1 MYPILF
7 TIPVLGHTFELPT
20 YGVLLALTFLGILKL
35 SAVLARRDGIDARDM
50 VDFSFTVFLAG
61 LVGAKLLLVLLD
73 WRDFLAN
80 PAHLLSVLRSAGVF
94 YGGLLAAIPTAIWF
108 ARRRGLPLWKVA
120 DVTAICIPL
129 GLAMGRLGCFS
140 SGCCYGKPSTLPW
153 AVTFTSEIAH
163 ATTRVPLGISLHPTQ
178 LYMSLNGLILA
189 AVLFALHGRKKF
201 DGQIFFWFIIL
212 YGATRSFW
220 ELFRGDTIRGFLIQ
234 DLLSTSQTIGL
245 VSVVFGFAFLHWR
258 KRQAAASAST
268 P

>member
-61 LVGAKLLLVLLD
+61 LVGAKLLLILLD

-108 ARRRGLPLWKVA
+108 ARRRGLPFWKVA

-140 SGCCYGKPSTLPW
+140 SGCCFGKPSTLPW

-163 ATTRVPLGISLHPTQ
+163 ATTRVPLGISLYPTQ

-189 AVLFALHGRKKF
+189 AVLYALHGRKKF

-220 ELFRGDTIRGFLIQ
+220 ELFRGDIIRGFLIQ